1 MKNIRNLGLQINKG
15 QKIWQKAKGIISN
28 GNMFFSK
35 NPDNIL
41 PNIWPSYYT
50 KAKGCQIWDLDNK
63 KILIYHSWELEQIYL
78 DMLIIKLIK
87 KVKSAIDN
95 SNMSTFNCFE
105 EVQFSEKLL
114 SICPWADRVKLART
128 GGELN
133 SMAIRI
139 ARAAT
144 GKDKI
149 AICGYHGWH
158 DWYLAANIKNKNNLD
173 NHLFSNLYP
182 NGVPK
187 KLKDTVF
194 TFKYNN
200 INELN
205 KIISNHKIA
214 AIKME
219 VMRNVLPKN
228 NF

>member
-1 MKNIRNLGLQINKG
+1 M
-15 QKIWQKAKGIISN
+15 
-28 GNMFFSK
+28 
-35 NPDNIL
+35 
-41 PNIWPSYYT
+41 
-50 KAKGCQIWDLDNK
+50 
-63 KILIYHSWELEQIYL
+63 
-78 DMLIIKLIK
+78 
-87 KVKSAIDN
+87 
-95 SNMSTFNCFE
+95 
-105 EVQFSEKLL
+105 
-114 SICPWADRVKLART
+114 
-128 GGELN
+128 
-133 SMAIRI
+133 
-139 ARAAT
+139 
-144 GKDKI
+144 
-149 AICGYHGWH
+149 GYHGWH

-228 NF
+228 NFLKKVREIADKNNIVLIFDECTTGFRETFGGLYTKFNVNPDIVLFGKALGNGYPITAMVGKSEILDYAKKPLLVALFVR